1 MSTATRKRVPDD
13 VVAGV
18 GLAAFGL
25 VYTLIALRIEPDQS
39 SASIIGPNVFPL
51 IFGGFLTIGGLV
63 LAGMSLARHG
73 RDTHGEAIPGAKAA
87 GTASSGPAAAA
98 VAPHPTDTA
107 VANPRPHRLWVV
119 FALLIAY
126 VGLFIP
132 LGYPLATAAFLM
144 ALMVYLSPHR
154 VVVNLAFSVLFPAV
168 VYALFTFGLGVNLPT
183 GVLAGVLP

>member
-1 MSTATRKRVPDD
+1 MSTTTRKRIPDD

-18 GLAAFGL
+18 GLASFGL

-51 IFGGFLTIGGLV
+51 LFGGFLTIGGLL

-73 RDTHGEAIPGAKAA
+73 RDTRGEAIPGAAAA

-98 VAPHPTDTA
+98 VAPHPADTA
-107 VANPRPHRLWVV
+107 VENPRPHRLWVI

-126 VGLFIP
+126 VALFIP
-132 LGYPLATAAFLM
+132 LGYLLATAAFLM
-144 ALMVYLSPHR
+144 AIMVYLSPHR
-154 VVVNLAFSVLFPAV
+154 VGVNVAFAVLFPIC
-168 VYALFTFGLGVNLPT
+168 VYALFTYGLGVNLPA